1 MGTVYVFFAD
11 GFEEMEAFSAVDVMK
26 RAGLQVEMVSVTP
39 NEIVTAFRCFATR
52 IQSIVIS
59 LMPNLF

>member
-26 RAGLQVEMVSVTP
+26 RAYRLPPLSQAS
-39 NEIVTAFRCFATR
+39 
-52 IQSIVIS
+52 
-59 LMPNLF
+59 

>member
-26 RAGLQVEMVSVTP
+26 RAGLQVEW
-39 NEIVTAFRCFATR
+39 
-52 IQSIVIS
+52 
-59 LMPNLF
+59 